1 MAGSL
6 TCSRCRNRVTR
17 ARIVVDRHHVVC
29 GDCEYR
35 RWYGDPPEAPLL
47 EQAVRAIEV
56 VALFDR
62 DLYLR

>member
-17 ARIVVDRHHVVC
+17 ARIVVDHRYVVC

-35 RWYGDPPEAPLL
+35 RWYGDPPDASIP
-47 EQAVRAIEV
+47 EQAVRTIEV